1 MRALLC
7 IILVLSLS
15 CAKPRHVAVTVDA
28 ALYGALEEIHSTEQ
42 MALCGAPSCANR
54 VDMPIAGW
62 SHGQSVAFNRALLPL
77 AESGR
82 QLNVRLVGWQPGQPA
97 PAEVVTLVNG
107 LGQSLTAVLM
117 SFPAGSTKERLL
129 VSIATIQQIV
139 LSLLNQ
145 LLSK

>member
-1 MRALLC
+1 MRV
-7 IILVLSLS
+7 LVCFSLIFALS
-15 CAKPRHVAVTVDA
+15 CAKPRHVVVTVDA
-28 ALYGALEEIHSTEQ
+28 ALYEALAEVHSTEQ

-62 SHGQSVAFNRALLPL
+62 SHGQSVAFNRGLLPL

-82 QLNVRLVGWQPGQPA
+82 QLTIRLEKWQPGQPV
-97 PAEVVTLVNG
+97 PVEVVTLVNG
-107 LGQSLTAVLM
+107 LSQSLTAVLM
-117 SFPAGSTKERLL
+117 TFPAGSTKEKLL

-145 LLSK
+145 LLSR